1 MFSHLHLDQNNLSL
15 LGKKKKKKIFNT
27 FTYIKRL
34 YTKNIRHILQM
45 AKLHEMTRYIVPI
58 NYNIKKNQNEP
69 MKSNFL
75 YNK

>member
-15 LGKKKKKKIFNT
+15 LGKKKIFNT
-27 FTYIKRL
+27 FTYIKIL

-45 AKLHEMTRYIVPI
+45 AKLLEMTRYIVPI

>member
-1 MFSHLHLDQNNLSL
+1 
-15 LGKKKKKKIFNT
+15 
-27 FTYIKRL
+27 
-34 YTKNIRHILQM
+34 M
-45 AKLHEMTRYIVPI
+45 AKLLEMTRYIVPI